1 MYLKDKKYLERRVQA
16 VRDVDWRVEEMGISY
31 ATKPSSRKPGS
42 CKPKAHSPRG
52 GRVTPSRS
60 TPIRTVNVRPLP
72 LRNTP
77 ASKHHAHITR
87 KVQSRA
93 THKSS
98 QQASRGCSTQPHQ
111 QNPAFSDHHAG
122 CTFYC
127 YFCYCCYSCCLT
139 LLSFCL
145 LLLLSPPPNV
155 PSNALSST
163 LTSNTTASSSPI
175 PSSASC
181 WDQISFFC
189 PDANLTASS
198 PVSPHHLAPPC
209 LITDDSLP
217 FYTSSFPDHLTPEQ
231 LSSCRASTC
240 ITATS
245 SSVSDSLYSRHNPI
259 LCRPWPS
266 TRSLSSLLLC
276 PPSFGDPVLSYAST
290 LDHIPAGPARP
301 RTLLR
306 QQSLQ
311 QPLIHPLGPVL
322 SQPPTT
328 SQSLGQLH
336 TAPGQHGGGGGAQ
349 RGEGGGSGGE
359 GGGAGIRGGSRG
371 ARGGQAGAATS
382 RYRGGGAGGRSRANP
397 GSWDYMMD
405 QIKNRGLDVKS
416 FLGNK
421 PANSPKGQ
429 PPDAD
434 GHSSVTDLA
443 NSLTGDMVM
452 LSPGSEDDDGEGPVS
467 EKLGRIQF
475 SIGYSFQN
483 TTLTVKVLRGQ
494 ELPAKDFSGTS
505 DPFVKIYLL
514 PDKKH
519 KLETKVKRKNL
530 NPHWNE
536 TFLFEGFP
544 YEKVRERT
552 LYLQVLDYDRF
563 SRNDPIGE
571 VSIPLNKVELGQL
584 KTFWKELKPCSDGS
598 GRRGDL
604 LVSLCYNP
612 TANTIT
618 VNIIKARH
626 LKAMDIGGTSDPY
639 VKVWLMHKD
648 KRVEKKKTV
657 VMKRCLNPVF
667 NESFPFDVPAHVLRE
682 TTIIITV
689 MDKDRLSRN
698 DVIGKIYLSW
708 KSGPAEVKHW
718 KDMLAR
724 PRTNVAQWHSLKA

>member
-1 MYLKDKKYLERRVQA
+1 MVDCMHLRVFKTGK
-16 VRDVDWRVEEMGISY
+16 RN
-31 ATKPSSRKPGS
+31 KPGVETADTPDS
-42 CKPKAHSPRG
+42 ARGRGEKKAINDLDRDFWNNNDSSTVQQRWSSYPPKEFVLNISPYAPYGDPR
-52 GRVTPSRS
+52 
-60 TPIRTVNVRPLP
+60 
-72 LRNTP
+72 
-77 ASKHHAHITR
+77 
-87 KVQSRA
+87 
-93 THKSS
+93 
-98 QQASRGCSTQPHQ
+98 
-111 QNPAFSDHHAG
+111 
-122 CTFYC
+122 
-127 YFCYCCYSCCLT
+127 LT
-139 LLSFCL
+139 L
-145 LLLLSPPPNV
+145 N
-155 PSNALSST
+155 
-163 LTSNTTASSSPI
+163 
-175 PSSASC
+175 
-181 WDQISFFC
+181 
-189 PDANLTASS
+189 
-198 PVSPHHLAPPC
+198 
-209 LITDDSLP
+209 
-217 FYTSSFPDHLTPEQ
+217 
-231 LSSCRASTC
+231 
-240 ITATS
+240 
-245 SSVSDSLYSRHNPI
+245 
-259 LCRPWPS
+259 
-266 TRSLSSLLLC
+266 
-276 PPSFGDPVLSYAST
+276 FGDPVLSYAST
-290 LDHIPAGPARP
+290 LEHIPSRP

-311 QPLIHPLGPVL
+311 QPLIHPPGSGL
-322 SQPPTT
+322 SHPPTT

-336 TAPGQHGGGGGAQ
+336 TAPGQPGGGGGAG
-349 RGEGGGSGGE
+349 RGEGGGSSGE
-359 GGGAGIRGGSRG
+359 GGGAGTRGGPRGVRGSPSGSGASRN
-371 ARGGQAGAATS
+371 
-382 RYRGGGAGGRSRANP
+382 RGGGAAGRSRGNP
-397 GSWDYMMD
+397 GSWDFMMD
-405 QIKNRGLDVKS
+405 QVRNRGLDAKS
-416 FLGNK
+416 FLEGKLVVLALAIGVAEQDDFANIPDLQETAQAPPSSNQEPPPEKRGNK

-452 LSPGSEDDDGEGPVS
+452 LSPGSEDDEGPVS

-571 VSIPLNKVELGQL
+571 VSIPLNKVELGQI

-604 LVSLCYNP
+604 LLSLCYNP

-618 VNIIKARH
+618 VNIIKARN

-657 VMKRCLNPVF
+657 TMKRCLNPIF

-724 PRTNVAQWHSLKA
+724 PRTNVAQWHALKA

>member
-1 MYLKDKKYLERRVQA
+1 
-16 VRDVDWRVEEMGISY
+16 MGISRQT
-31 ATKPSSRKPGS
+31 TKPSSAR
-42 CKPKAHSPRG
+42 PRSG
-52 GRVTPSRS
+52 KTATRTPRCGRAAQGRS
-60 TPIRTVNVRPLP
+60 TPVRTVNIRPLP
-72 LRNTP
+72 LRNPP
-77 ASKHHAHITR
+77 ARKQHA
-87 KVQSRA
+87 
-93 THKSS
+93 
-98 QQASRGCSTQPHQ
+98 QAAQPHKALSRPTQ
-111 QNPAFSDHHAG
+111 THCPTLPHEQNVSHGDHHSG

-127 YFCYCCYSCCLT
+127 YFCYCCYSCCLM
-139 LLSFCL
+139 LLSFSL
-145 LLLLSPPPNV
+145 LLLLSPPPNA
-155 PSNALSST
+155 PFST
-163 LTSNTTASSSPI
+163 LTSNTTTPPPSSPI
-175 PSSASC
+175 TQSSTSC
-181 WDQISFFC
+181 LDELSCFC
-189 PDANLTASS
+189 PDANLTSS
-198 PVSPHHLAPPC
+198 PQCSRPLC
-209 LITDDSLP
+209 LISDDSSPLLIP
-217 FYTSSFPDHLTPEQ
+217 SCTDQTS
-231 LSSCRASTC
+231 SSCRG
-240 ITATS
+240 S
-245 SSVSDSLYSRHNPI
+245 SSSSTTSDSLSPPHKPI

-266 TRSLSSLLLC
+266 TRTLSSLLLC

-290 LDHIPAGPARP
+290 LEHIPSRP

-311 QPLIHPLGPVL
+311 QPLIHPSGPGL
-322 SQPPTT
+322 SHPPTT

-336 TAPGQHGGGGGAQ
+336 TAPGQPGGGGGAG
-349 RGEGGGSGGE
+349 RGEGGGNCGE
-359 GGGAGIRGGSRG
+359 GGGAGTRGSARG
-371 ARGGQAGAATS
+371 ARGGSVGAAAS
-382 RYRGGGAGGRSRANP
+382 RYRGGGAGGRSRGNP
-397 GSWDYMMD
+397 GSWDYVMD
-405 QIKNRGLDVKS
+405 QMKNRGLDVKS

-421 PANSPKGQ
+421 PANSPKGH

-483 TTLTVKVLRGQ
+483 TTLTVKVLKGQ
-494 ELPAKDFSGTS
+494 DLPAKDFSGTS

-648 KRVEKKKTV
+648 KRVEKKKTPV
-657 VMKRCLNPVF
+657 IKRCLNPVF

-724 PRTNVAQWHSLKA
+724 PRTNVAQWHALKA